1 MGRIVDAADRRAL
14 HEAEARFRAAFEGA
28 PIGMALCDLDG
39 RYVQV
44 NPALCRILGRSE
56 EELVGLTW
64 QEVTH
69 PEDRRAQEA
78 FERAL
83 VRGTQPSYQLE
94 KRYLRPDGTE
104 IWAVMG
110 RSTVRDPAGQ
120 PLYLI
125 SQVMD
130 ITDRKRVERA
140 LLAREEETRRILETA
155 QDAFVAMDREGRIV
169 GWNRQAEKIFGWPRD
184 EALGRLV
191 ADTLV
196 PPRLR
201 EDHLG
206 GLKRFLATGEGP
218 VLDKRLELSAVRRDG
233 TEFPVEITI
242 WPTGAGEGQRFNA
255 LIHDISERLQAQGAL
270 ARQKEELAALHETT
284 LDLIRSLEP
293 ASLLEAILTR
303 AAGLMGTEHAYLYVV
318 DEAAGELEVRAGT
331 GMFAGYLGFRMR
343 RGEGLAGKVWERG
356 DPIAVDDYQ
365 AWSGRRP
372 EFGFI
377 RAAVALPLRSGSDI
391 VGVIGLVHIE
401 EDRPFADD
409 EVDLLSRF
417 GRLASLALDN
427 ARLYSAAQDELRER
441 RRAEKELERY
451 AEDLQRA
458 NEELKVADEVK
469 SHFVAVA
476 SHQLRTPLT
485 SVLGF
490 ASTLL
495 THWER
500 IPDEERRH
508 QIELIEGQARRLAQ
522 MAEELLTMSK
532 LEAGAL
538 EVHPETVVIAEAID
552 LALST
557 FGERMEEVE
566 VAAVDGLRA
575 RADPQHVQHIL
586 VNYLANA
593 LKHGRP
599 PVGIEVHERE
609 GWIEVLVTD
618 HGAGVPAEFIP
629 RLFEKF
635 AQAQVTEGGTGL
647 GLSIVRGLARAQGGE
662 AWYQPAEPEGAA
674 FGVRLPSDG

>member
-1 MGRIVDAADRRAL
+1 MDRIVDAADRRAL

-39 RYVQV
+39 RYLQV
-44 NPALCRILGRSE
+44 NPALCRILGRPE

-83 VRGTQPSYQLE
+83 VKGAQPSYQIE
-94 KRYLRPDGTE
+94 KRYVRPDGSE

-110 RSTVRDPAGQ
+110 RSVVADQAGQ

-130 ITDRKRVERA
+130 ITDRKRVEQA
-140 LLAREEETRRILETA
+140 LRAREEETRRILETA
-155 QDAFVAMDREGRIV
+155 QDAFVAMDREGRIL
-169 GWNRQAEKIFGWPRD
+169 GWNRQAEAIFGWPRD
-184 EALGRLV
+184 EALGRPM
-191 ADTLV
+191 AETLI
-196 PPRLR
+196 PERLR
-201 EDHLG
+201 GDHHR
-206 GLKRFLATGEGP
+206 GLERFLATGEGP
-218 VLDKRLELSAVRRDG
+218 VLEKRLELSALRRDG

-242 WPTGAGEGQRFNA
+242 WPTGEGEGQRFNA
-255 LIHDISERLQAQGAL
+255 LIHDISERLQAQETL

-293 ASLLEAILTR
+293 ASLLEAILAR
-303 AAGLMGTEHAYLYVV
+303 AAGLMGTDHAYLYVV
-318 DEAAGELEVRAGT
+318 DEAAGELEVGAGT
-331 GMFAGYLGFRMR
+331 GMFAGYLGYRMR
-343 RGEGLAGKVWERG
+343 RGEGLAGRVWEAG
-356 DPIAVDDYQ
+356 EPIAVDDYQ
-365 AWSGRRP
+365 EWAGRRP
-372 EFGFI
+372 EFEFI
-377 RAAVALPLRSGSDI
+377 RAAVALPLRSGADI

-409 EVDLLSRF
+409 EVNLLSRF

-451 AEDLQRA
+451 SEDLQRA
-458 NEELKVADEVK
+458 NEELRVADEVK
-469 SHFVAVA
+469 SHFLAVA
-476 SHQLRTPLT
+476 SHELRTPLT

-538 EVHPETVVIAEAID
+538 EVHPDTVVIAEAIE
-552 LALST
+552 LALSS
-557 FGERMEEVE
+557 FGAHAHEIEVTG
-566 VAAVDGLRA
+566 ADGLRA
-575 RADPQHVQHIL
+575 RADPQHIQHIL
-586 VNYLANA
+586 VNYVANA
-593 LKHGRP
+593 LKYGRP
-599 PVGIEVHERE
+599 PVAIETRERE
-609 GWIEVLVTD
+609 GWVELLVVD
-618 HGAGVPAEFIP
+618 RGEGVPAHFVP

-635 AQAQVTEGGTGL
+635 AQAEATGGGTGL
-647 GLSIVRGLARAQGGE
+647 GLSIVRGLAKAQGGE
-662 AWYQPAEPEGAA
+662 AWYEPAEPEGAA
-674 FGVRLPSDG
+674 FGVRLPAAG